1 MTGRKV
7 VEMNL
12 TGAPISADEARSY
25 GLVNY
30 VEEATHLRERVDQVL
45 NEIRNVSPI
54 SNASFKRIHRGLFT
68 THALDLAHAEL
79 FTTITSPDFE
89 KGAAAFREKIHPEYY
104 D

>member
-1 MTGRKV
+1 SGGRVGALCCISAAIGQFTMTGRKL

-30 VEEATHLRERVDQVL
+30 VEEATHLRERVDRIL

-54 SNASFKRIHRGLFT
+54 SNARFKRIHQGLFT
-68 THALDLAHAEL
+68 TRALELAHSEL
-79 FTTITSPDFE
+79 YSTITS
-89 KGAAAFREKIHPEYY
+89 
-104 D
+104 